1 MGPGDMLVAANRLY
15 GGSIT
20 QFGRTISKFG
30 WECTF
35 VDTDDVAAVQAAL
48 DEGGERCKALWVES
62 LANPGGSVTD
72 LEPLADAAHAAGVPL
87 IVDNTMATPYLT
99 RPFEHGADL
108 ICHSTTKFLS
118 GHGNA
123 LGGCVVDSGAFDWS
137 ATPGKF
143 PSLAEPEPAY
153 HGLKFHE
160 SFGDLAFTTF
170 SHAVSLRDLGP
181 TMAPM
186 NAWLTAQ
193 GVETLAVRMERH
205 VASAAEVAAFLEA
218 HPKVTWVSYAGLPS
232 SKYHGLAAKY
242 LPRGAGSVFT
252 FGVDGGYDAGVRVV
266 ERCSLLSHLA
276 NIGDTRSL
284 ILHPASTTHR
294 QLADDQR
301 VAAGAGD
308 DVVRLSIGLESVDD
322 IIADL
327 RGALE

>member
-123 LGGCVVDSGAFDWS
+123 MGGCVVDSDGELKSELA
-137 ATPGKF
+137 KF
-143 PSLAEPEPAY
+143 TQA
-153 HGLKFHE
+153 
-160 SFGDLAFTTF
+160 
-170 SHAVSLRDLGP
+170 
-181 TMAPM
+181 
-186 NAWLTAQ
+186 
-193 GVETLAVRMERH
+193 
-205 VASAAEVAAFLEA
+205 
-218 HPKVTWVSYAGLPS
+218 
-232 SKYHGLAAKY
+232 
-242 LPRGAGSVFT
+242 
-252 FGVDGGYDAGVRVV
+252 
-266 ERCSLLSHLA
+266 
-276 NIGDTRSL
+276 
-284 ILHPASTTHR
+284 
-294 QLADDQR
+294 
-301 VAAGAGD
+301 
-308 DVVRLSIGLESVDD
+308 ESVCSFERLNCC
-322 IIADL
+322 ASVSPMFTCV
-327 RGALE
+327 E